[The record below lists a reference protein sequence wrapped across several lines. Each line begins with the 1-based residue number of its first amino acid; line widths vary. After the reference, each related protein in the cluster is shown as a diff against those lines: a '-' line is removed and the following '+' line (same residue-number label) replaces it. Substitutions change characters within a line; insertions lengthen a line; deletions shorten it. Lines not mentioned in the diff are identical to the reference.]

1 MAEMQMVVK
10 ERREMSE
17 NDADIL
23 RLVGQLADGEIH
35 PLRDTRRAVVRWA
48 LARAEGNVSH
58 AAQMLQISRGTIY
71 RYARF

>member
-1 MAEMQMVVK
+1 MAEMQMVAK
-10 ERREMSE
+10 ETKMSE
-17 NDADIL
+17 AETDIL

-48 LARAEGNVSH
+48 LARAEGNVSQ